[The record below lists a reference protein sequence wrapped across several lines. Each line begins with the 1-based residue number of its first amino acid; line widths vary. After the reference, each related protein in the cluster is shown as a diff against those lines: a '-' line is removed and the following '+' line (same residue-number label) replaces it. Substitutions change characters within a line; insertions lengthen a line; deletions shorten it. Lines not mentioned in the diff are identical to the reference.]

1 MEKIFKIAITHED
14 FLVKKKKKKPIKRKK
29 EEKKG
34 EVTLTNHL

>member
-14 FLVKKKKKKPIKRKK
+14 FLVKKKKKPIKRKK